1 MGAYDMSIREREMK
15 SQNRCQPARSG
26 CNWATIVTVVALFVA
41 EAPAAFAQG
50 VSTSA
55 QARGTVWHWSL
66 GEVFTFLFVALGPL
80 NVIGPFA
87 TITNGRGAA
96 FRRGLAFRA
105 FVVATVALLIAATLG
120 AKTLQTWGISV
131 GALLLAAGAIL
142 SLVAFQ
148 PVLAGYSPR
157 GGGIQAA
164 AGAVPAPSK
173 PELAFSPLAFPT
185 IITPYGLALLI
196 LLFTLYPLGS
206 GGLGVFAIAF
216 FVLALDLLAML
227 CTDLLSKVP
236 FFKPG
241 LDILGCVMG
250 VLLIALGI
258 QAVADGL
265 RLLGEQRF

>member
-1 MGAYDMSIREREMK
+1 MGIREREMK
-15 SQNRCQPARSG
+15 STNTRRAVLSG
-26 CNWATIVTVVALFVA
+26 WNWGKTVAAVALFGA
-41 EAPAAFAQG
+41 EAPAAFAHSVATAAHGQG
-50 VSTSA
+50 AVS
-55 QARGTVWHWSL
+55 HLSL
-66 GEVFTFLFVALGPL
+66 GEAFTFLFVALGPL

-87 TITNGRGAA
+87 TFTRGRDAA
-96 FRRGLAFRA
+96 FKRGLAFRA
-105 FVVATVALLIAATLG
+105 FLVAAIALLFAATLG
-120 AKTLQTWGISV
+120 AKALEAWGISV

-142 SLVAFQ
+142 FLVALQ

-157 GGGIQAA
+157 GGQVQAIP
-164 AGAVPAPSK
+164 AVPAPSE

-196 LLFTLYPLGS
+196 LLFTLYPFGS
-206 GGLGVFAIAF
+206 GGLGILAIAS

-227 CTDLLSKVP
+227 CTDLLAKIP
-236 FFKPG
+236 FIKPG

-250 VLLIALGI
+250 VLLVALGV